1 MWKTIAMLALA
12 LACAL
17 PAFAMEPE
25 RTVSGTS
32 VTSTHDPR
40 MRIDLPSTAKYVG
53 ADRWLLLGFDD
64 CEMHLFVDADADK
77 RIQRLYWVQFEA
89 YIPSKPEAK
98 YDYDSPRH
106 VELGGLN
113 FFLDTWARREDGK
126 SRTGSDREHIEKM
139 IRDHGFKMPAQMT
152 YARLVHLPT
161 PDKRKELMI
170 IYGET
175 LPDSVNALD
184 VDENPAKR
192 AQWQQIDKALVEH
205 AKQRLTLT
213 KPKEEFP

>member
-40 MRIDLPSTAKYVG
+40 MHIDLPSTAKYVG

-89 YIPSKPEAK
+89 YIPERPELHH
-98 YDYDSPRH
+98 DYSASRRITIN
-106 VELGGLN
+106 GLE
-113 FFLDTWARREDGK
+113 FHLDTWVQSADEPTEKDSDGDHQRRLLTAKGYQ
-126 SRTGSDREHIEKM
+126 R
-139 IRDHGFKMPAQMT
+139 PANGM
-152 YARLVHLPT
+152 YVRLVHLP
-161 PDKRKELMI
+161 DAEQRKEVMV
-170 IYGET
+170 IYGEDLAPT
-175 LPDSVNALD
+175 GFTAAQLREKGTAHDRW
-184 VDENPAKR
+184 PA
-192 AQWQQIDKALVEH
+192 IEKALIERALERNIIV
-205 AKQRLTLT
+205 RT
-213 KPKEEFP
+213 F